1 MKDIK
6 AQIQQKEDF
15 IGLFLRPFFKDKKP
29 DNSNQDAWLLNINEL
44 TSCDQ

>member
-15 IGLFLRPFFKDKKP
+15 IGLFLKTKSQTTQIKMPGF
-29 DNSNQDAWLLNINEL
+29 
-44 TSCDQ
+44 

>member
-15 IGLFLRPFFKDKKP
+15 IGLFFMQKARQLKSRCLAFKH
-29 DNSNQDAWLLNINEL
+29 Q
-44 TSCDQ
+44 